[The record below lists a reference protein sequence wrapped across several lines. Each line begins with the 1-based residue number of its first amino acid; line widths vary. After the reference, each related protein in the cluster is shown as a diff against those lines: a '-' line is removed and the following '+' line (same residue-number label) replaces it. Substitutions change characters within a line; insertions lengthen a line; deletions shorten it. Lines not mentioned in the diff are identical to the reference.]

1 MRDLFKSIGGT
12 MCTVIL
18 GRITAITA
26 NEVSALL
33 MIIVATLTAIH
44 TILKIVDW
52 RYRWKNRKNQP
63 LNPPHQYEK
72 EDD

>member
-12 MCTVIL
+12 IGTVVL

-33 MIIVATLTAIH
+33 MILVATLTAIH
-44 TILKIVDW
+44 TILKIVEWWD
-52 RYRWKNRKNQP
+52 RWKNRHNQP